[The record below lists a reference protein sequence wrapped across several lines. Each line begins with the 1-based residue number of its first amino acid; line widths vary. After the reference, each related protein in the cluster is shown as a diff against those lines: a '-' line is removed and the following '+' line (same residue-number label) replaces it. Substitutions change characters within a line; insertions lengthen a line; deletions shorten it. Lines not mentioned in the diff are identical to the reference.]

1 MQTFNIR
8 VYGILINS
16 KNELLVSDENRFG
29 MEFTKFP
36 GGGLEWGEGTL
47 QCLRREFIEEIG
59 VEPIQ
64 SKLYYINDFFQG
76 SFLDEDD
83 QIISIYY
90 KVEVA
95 DWSKIAVTNNP
106 FDFSKNNEVQR
117 WVSLANLQPEHFK
130 FPIDQ
135 IVAAKLIKV

>member
-1 MQTFNIR
+1 MQTFNVR

-47 QCLRREFIEEIG
+47 QCLKREFIEEIG
-59 VEPIQ
+59 IEPINT
-64 SKLYYINDFFQG
+64 KLYYVNDFFQP
-76 SFLDEDD
+76 SFLHQDD

-90 KVEVA
+90 LVEVA
-95 DWSKIAVTNNP
+95 DWTKIVVSNTP
-106 FDFSKNNEVQR
+106 YDFSKNNEVQR
-117 WVSLANLQPEHFK
+117 WVSLANLQPDHFK

-135 IVAAKLIKV
+135 IVASKLIKV